1 MSKKRENKMNFS
13 NFRKLDYILF
23 YLVIAVLLIVQLYE
37 FSLISVIGILL
48 GAIIPSL
55 ILGTITNFIFKKKW
69 TILI

>member
-1 MSKKRENKMNFS
+1 MNFS

-48 GAIIPSL
+48 GATIPAL
-55 ILGTITNFIFKKKW
+55 ILGTITNFIFKKK
-69 TILI
+69 

>member
-1 MSKKRENKMNFS
+1 MNFS

-48 GAIIPSL
+48 GATIPAL
-55 ILGTITNFIFKKKW
+55 ILGTITNFKFKKKW